1 MKAVPISIYLNF
13 NVLESKSQYTW
24 MLIFVKKLG
33 LVKKKWD
40 LKGRLAIYADQHK
53 DCEKIYNVT
62 EKKLAHTTEEKKLK
76 LIQLCQ
82 KM

>member
-1 MKAVPISIYLNF
+1 
-13 NVLESKSQYTW
+13 

-62 EKKLAHTTEEKKLK
+62 EKKTGTYYRGKKVKIYTVMSEVPENVSNIMVVKVLRPEGK
-76 LIQLCQ
+76 
-82 KM
+82 

>member
-1 MKAVPISIYLNF
+1 
-13 NVLESKSQYTW
+13 

-62 EKKLAHTTEEKKLK
+62 EKKLARTTEEKKVKIDTVMSEVPENVSNIMVVKVLRPEGK
-76 LIQLCQ
+76 
-82 KM
+82 